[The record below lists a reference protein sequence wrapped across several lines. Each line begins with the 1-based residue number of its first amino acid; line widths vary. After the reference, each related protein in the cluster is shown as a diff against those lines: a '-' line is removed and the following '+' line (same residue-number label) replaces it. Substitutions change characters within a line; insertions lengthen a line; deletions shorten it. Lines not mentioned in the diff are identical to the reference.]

1 MIVQAP
7 SNEITEFYRRTLSIL
22 DRSSLPFMLA
32 GAYALQ
38 TYTGLRRDTKD
49 LDIFCTP
56 ETYPDILQALASDG
70 YRTEITDANWIAKAF
85 CGDLFVDVI
94 FASANG
100 QIHID
105 KTWFDNAPER
115 EIFGVRVRV
124 ITVTELIY
132 SKLYIA
138 DRTRFD
144 GADIE
149 HLILRCADEIDWD
162 RLLSLVGRDWQLLLA
177 RLLSFQWVYPSERDR
192 VPQAVLDD
200 LLDRQRDLSDL
211 PVPKDRVSRGSLLSR
226 TQYQVDIEEWGFK
239 TT

>member
-1 MIVQAP
+1 MIVRAP